1 VPVRRELTLRLA
13 NSPGALADV
22 CALLSSER
30 VSITAVSLEANG
42 QLRVVVDNHVLAA
55 GVLRAQHY
63 QVTERDVV
71 AVTVPHGAGGLSAA
85 VHLLADAGM
94 NVEYAYGGAADGMER
109 AVVVIGVE
117 DAARAASAAGL

>member
-1 VPVRRELTLRLA
+1 
-13 NSPGALADV
+13 
-22 CALLSSER
+22 LLSSER

-71 AVTVPHGAGGLSAA
+71 AVTVPHGAGGLTAA